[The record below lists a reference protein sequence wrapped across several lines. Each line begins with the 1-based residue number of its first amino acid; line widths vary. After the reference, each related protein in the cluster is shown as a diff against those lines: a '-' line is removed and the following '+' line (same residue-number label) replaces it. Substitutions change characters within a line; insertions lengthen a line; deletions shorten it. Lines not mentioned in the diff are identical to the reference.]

1 MIPYQYE
8 LRRRMMC
15 KLNTKLKLTI
25 SGSPHTSRGY
35 VQING
40 IKYNEATTIQLERNT
55 LISVTVSG
63 LGAAAS
69 VQCYINLNGER
80 VVTGAGTYSF
90 ALVDD
95 AEIVFTLYSSSHG
108 RAEIT
113 MPA

>member
-1 MIPYQYE
+1 MIPYQYV
-8 LRRRMMC
+8 LRRRMMS
-15 KLNTKLKLTI
+15 KLNKKLKLTI
-25 SGSPHTSRGY
+25 SGTPHASRGY

-40 IKYNEATTIQLERNT
+40 IKYSETTTIQLERNT
-55 LISVTVSG
+55 STSVTVSG

-95 AEIVFTLYSSSHG
+95 AEIVFTLYNSAYG